1 MGSLPLRQQRNKS
14 RSCLSDSLILGA
26 ASVKYDGGTAFL
38 RGIKAG
44 AMDLLKQELA
54 KKRKATTA
62 GFGGRSFVRR
72 SELEQKK
79 LQQIR
84 DEHLAKVKAKAKSSS
99 TDSDAGAAT
108 DATDPDATAQA
119 AEGNPNPS
127 SSAAGPVSA
136 AASVPPAL
144 AAKKTTQE
152 GALLSEERRIDEL
165 DLPRNEV
172 IRRLRVLREPV
183 TLFGEDDA
191 ARLERFKLVLK
202 SGVIDDLDMTEG
214 QTNDFLR
221 DMIEMRKRQKT
232 GRDTYA
238 KSKGKRVG
246 GGDGGEGG
254 AGGDSADD
262 GGGKGSGDDA
272 DGDKDANRM
281 RANFEELCNEDKILV
296 FFKKLL
302 NEWKQELDDMSELE
316 KRTANGKKMVATFKQ
331 CARYL
336 SPLLE
341 FCRKKVII
349 LLLLFPIR
357 YC

>member
-1 MGSLPLRQQRNKS
+1 
-14 RSCLSDSLILGA
+14 
-26 ASVKYDGGTAFL
+26 
-38 RGIKAG
+38 
-44 AMDLLKQELA
+44 MDLLKQELA

-62 GFGGRSFVRR
+62 GFGGKSFVRR

-127 SSAAGPVSA
+127 SSSVAAPGSA

-144 AAKKTTQE
+144 AVKKTTKE

-172 IRRLRVLREPV
+172 LRRLRVLREPV

-254 AGGDSADD
+254 TGGDSADD
-262 GGGKGSGDDA
+262 GGKGSGDDA
-272 DGDKDANRM
+272 DGDKDTNRM

-316 KRTANGKKMVATFKQ
+316 KRTAKGKQMVATFKQ

-341 FCRKKVII
+341 FCRKKVRI
-349 LLLLFPIR
+349 LLFSFPIR
-357 YC
+357 CCLNCVFLIASEI